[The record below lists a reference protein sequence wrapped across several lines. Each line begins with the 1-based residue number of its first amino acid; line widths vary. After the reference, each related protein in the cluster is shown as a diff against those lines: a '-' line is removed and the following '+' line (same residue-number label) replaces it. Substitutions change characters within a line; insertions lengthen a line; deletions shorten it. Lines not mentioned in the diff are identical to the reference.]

1 MPDDTIKITLS
12 RKKARE
18 KYEAFKERSREILG
32 FQELTDKQQKL
43 LKTNV
48 FIGKFLAVGA
58 VFHLILHLYPD
69 TTGIQEIFAGLLTS
83 TMNAIG
89 YEFTQ
94 SGIYIMDGASGYR
107 IVQDCLGWKSMM
119 AFTGLIVASGN
130 VRKNLRFLFGGL
142 VLIAFANYIR
152 VVTTIHLSEI
162 GLITFE
168 VIHSF
173 LWTWSLTGIVLVIWF
188 IWFTRYR
195 K

>member
-1 MPDDTIKITLS
+1 MPDNTVKITLS
-12 RKKARE
+12 RKEARK
-18 KYEAFKERSREILG
+18 KYEAFKERIRTGLDLE
-32 FQELTDKQQKL
+32 ELTEKQQKL
-43 LKTNV
+43 LKTNI
-48 FIGKFLAVGA
+48 FLGKFLAVGA

-69 TTGIQEIFAGLLTS
+69 TTGIQELFAGLLTS
-83 TMNAIG
+83 TMNAMG

-94 SGIYIMDGASGYR
+94 SGIYIMEGASGYR

-119 AFTGLIVASGN
+119 AFTGLMAASGN
-130 VRKNLRFLFGGL
+130 VRKNLRFLIGGL
-142 VLIAFANYIR
+142 VLIAFANYVR

-173 LWTWSLTGIVLVIWF
+173 LWTWSLTGIVLVTWLIWL
-188 IWFTRYR
+188 IRYR

>member
-1 MPDDTIKITLS
+1 MPDDTVKITLS

-18 KYEAFKERSREILG
+18 KYEAFKEKGRKSTGLE
-32 FQELTDKQQKL
+32 ELTEKQQKL
-43 LKTNV
+43 LKTNI
-48 FIGKFLAVGA
+48 FLGKFLAVGA
-58 VFHLILHLYPD
+58 VFHLILYLYPD
-69 TTGIQEIFAGLLTS
+69 TTGIQELFAGLITS
-83 TMNAIG
+83 TMNSIG

-94 SGIYIMDGASGYR
+94 SGIYVMDGASGYR

-119 AFTGLIVASGN
+119 AFTGLMIASGN
-130 VRKNLRFLFGGL
+130 VRQNIHFLLGGL
-142 VLIAFANYIR
+142 VLIAFANYVR

-162 GLITFE
+162 GIITFE

-173 LWTWSLTGIVLVIWF
+173 LWTWSLTGIVLVTWF